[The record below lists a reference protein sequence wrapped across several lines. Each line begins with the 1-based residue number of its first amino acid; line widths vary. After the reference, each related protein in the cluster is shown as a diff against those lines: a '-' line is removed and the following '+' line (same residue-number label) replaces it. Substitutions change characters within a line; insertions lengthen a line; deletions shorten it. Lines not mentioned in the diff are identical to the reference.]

1 MLSQRSSAH
10 VQSISHI
17 LWISKVTSISRYL
30 DDELIL
36 GIDGNSL
43 EKFTGAIIPTVS
55 ELTSLFINVM
65 PYSISL
71 DRR

>member
-1 MLSQRSSAH
+1 MD
-10 VQSISHI
+10 
-17 LWISKVTSISRYL
+17 KVTSISRYL